1 MRRKSSPVEEV
12 AVILTRHAQKWHWHR
27 MNSVTNEPT
36 QVDATT
42 AQSRGGSETTDRL
55 IELVAN
61 MRYTNLPVETVHAA
75 RTFLADTLAVGVAG
89 LCEPVSDAVFRTA
102 QKSAGAGDCRV
113 LGRPGVQLSA
123 HGAAL
128 VNGTQ
133 VHCLEW
139 DALHEPSVVI
149 ALCTTT
155 AAIVSQTDLSDPDL
169 EQVLLALVAGV
180 ETSVFFGAG
189 ATTQPRFFRPSTA
202 GAMGAAMALGILRGF
217 DKTQLKN
224 LLGLAYSQ
232 VSGTMQA
239 HWEGSEALPMQI
251 GIAARAAHT
260 AADLVEEGMTGPH
273 DVIDGKFGYFTLI
286 ETASELDHLFD
297 AWGAPWKITE
307 VAHKPFPAGRA
318 TQATLTAIM
327 EAKAERAFTWDD
339 VTRITADVPPLIMLL
354 VGREYRADMSSGY
367 ARLCLEYVAPEMVR
381 HGLIDPRRF
390 APEYTSA
397 PQAAADAA
405 KVRLTLDGNPD
416 PNALS
421 PQTITIDFADGPSF
435 TTTVEIPFGSPH
447 RAMSREDQIAKA
459 KLCYEAGGL
468 DRDPTELF
476 DAIFN
481 PVPDARMRDILALV
495 TS

>member
-1 MRRKSSPVEEV
+1 
-12 AVILTRHAQKWHWHR
+12 LTRRSQSWQWSGMDSTK
-27 MNSVTNEPT
+27 TEPT
-36 QVDATT
+36 QVNAKQ
-42 AQSRGGSETTDRL
+42 AQSRGGSATTDRL
-55 IELVAN
+55 IDALLA
-61 MRYTNLPVETVHAA
+61 MRFADLPADTVHNA

-89 LCEPVSDAVFRTA
+89 LCEPVSDKVFRTA
-102 QKSAGAGDCRV
+102 QKTMETGDCRV
-113 LGRPGVQLSA
+113 LGRPGVTLSA

-155 AAIVSQTDLSDPDL
+155 AAIISQTGLSDPALDDA
-169 EQVLLALVAGV
+169 LLALVAGV
-180 ETSVFFGAG
+180 ETAVFFGAG

-202 GAMGAAMALGILRGF
+202 GAMGAAMAVGILRGF
-217 DKTQLKN
+217 DRTQLRD

-239 HWEGSEALPMQI
+239 HWEGSEALPLQI
-251 GIAARAAHT
+251 GIAARAALT

-273 DVIDGKFGYFTLI
+273 DVIDGKFGYFTLV
-286 ETASELDHLFD
+286 ETADELEFLFD
-297 AWGAPWKITE
+297 EWGAPWKITE

-327 EAKAERAFTWDD
+327 EAQAEHAFSWDD
-339 VTRITADVPPLIMLL
+339 VTEITAKVPPLIMLL

-367 ARLCLEYVAPEMVR
+367 ARLCLEYVAPQMVR

-390 APEYTSA
+390 APEFTSA
-397 PQAAADAA
+397 PQAGFDAA
-405 KVRLTLDGNPD
+405 KIHLELDGNPD
-416 PNALS
+416 PNGLS
-421 PQTITIDFADGPSF
+421 PQTITIGFADGRSF
-435 TTTVEIPFGSPH
+435 TTTVEIPYGSPH
-447 RAMSREDQIAKA
+447 RPMSREDQLAKA
-459 KLCYEAGGL
+459 RLCYEAGGL
-468 DRDPTELF
+468 NRDPSDLF

-481 PVPDARMRDILALV
+481 PVPDAQMRDILALV

>member
-1 MRRKSSPVEEV
+1 
-12 AVILTRHAQKWHWHR
+12 
-27 MNSVTNEPT
+27 MNSTRNEPT
-36 QVDATT
+36 QVNATT

-55 IELVAN
+55 IKNIAD
-61 MRYTNLPVETVHAA
+61 MRFSDLPEETVYAA

-89 LCEPVSDAVFRTA
+89 LCEPVSDKVFRAA
-102 QKSAGAGDCRV
+102 QKTSGAGDCRI
-113 LGRPGVQLSA
+113 LGRPGITMNA
-123 HGAAL
+123 HAAAL

-169 EQVLLALVAGV
+169 EQALLAVVTGV
-180 ETSVFFGAG
+180 ETAVFFGSG

-202 GAMGAAMALGILRGF
+202 GAMGAAMAVGILRGF
-217 DKTQLKN
+217 DKTQLRN

-260 AADLVEEGMTGPH
+260 AADLVEQGMTGPH

-286 ETASELDHLFD
+286 ETGSDLEHLFEG
-297 AWGAPWKITE
+297 WGAPWKITQ

-327 EAKAERAFTWDD
+327 EARAERAFSWDD
-339 VTRITADVPPLIMLL
+339 VTRITASVPPLIMLL
-354 VGREYRADMSSGY
+354 VGREYRSDMSSGY
-367 ARLCLEYVAPEMVR
+367 ARLCLKYVAPEMVR
-381 HGLIDPRRF
+381 NGLIDPRRF
-390 APEYTSA
+390 APEFTSA
-397 PQAAADAA
+397 PSAAAAA
-405 KVRLTLDGNPD
+405 EKVVLELDDNQD

-421 PQTITIDFADGPSF
+421 PQTITINFADGTQF
-435 TTTVEIPFGSPH
+435 TSEVDIPYGSPH
-447 RAMSREDQIAKA
+447 RPMSRDDQLAKA
-459 KLCYEAGGL
+459 RLCYEVGGL
-468 DRDPTELF
+468 DRDPAELF
-476 DAIFN
+476 DTVFN
-481 PVPDARMRDILALV
+481 SAPNTRMRDVLALV